1 VSRQPPLA
9 RLARLLVG
17 LGIVIALSAFGYPF
31 VLNNAI
37 QSQQEITGVLAARL
51 EFLENALATA
61 ITPDDS
67 VAIAVEVDRTKDTL
81 ARAHR
86 RLDRRQQEYRGIWR
100 FNGRGPMLIVVGLLF
115 IGIGVRLHRFVQYGE

>member
-1 VSRQPPLA
+1 MSRQPPLA

>member
-1 VSRQPPLA
+1 MSRQPPLA

-31 VLNNAI
+31 VLNNAL

-86 RLDRRQQEYRGIWR
+86 RLDRHQQEYRSIWR

-115 IGIGVRLHRFVQYGE
+115 VGIGVRLHRFVQYGE

>member
-1 VSRQPPLA
+1 MSRQPPLA

-31 VLNNAI
+31 VLNNAL

-115 IGIGVRLHRFVQYGE
+115 VGMGVRLHRFVQYGE

>member
-1 VSRQPPLA
+1 MSRQPPLA

-31 VLNNAI
+31 VLNNAL
-37 QSQQEITGVLAARL
+37 QSQQEITGVLVARL

-86 RLDRRQQEYRGIWR
+86 RLYRRQQEYRGIWR

-115 IGIGVRLHRFVQYGE
+115 VGIGVRLHRFVQYGE